1 MVKVGRGTPWSWTPP
16 SPLAGPSPRRPS
28 RRAWPGP
35 TGSRSGRCGRS
46 STGRR
51 PARSSSGSTR
61 RRRRR
66 WRRGWADASGWARTG
81 RWCSG
86 TGRTSARGRGR
97 GGGDRPDQTVWMPR
111 LSKKMDTFIFYFF
124 LTLSNLN
131 LFGLTLSVSRY
142 FTTFFIPE
150 KVNQFPITL
159 TFFISRHNRVFL
171 RIKWKRKKSSEIC

>member
-97 GGGDRPDQTVWMPR
+97 GGGDARARATRPDSLNATSV
-111 LSKKMDTFIFYFF
+111 KKKTKHFYFF
-124 LTLSNLN
+124 SYFVKPKFVWTD
-131 LFGLTLSVSRY
+131 FVSVKILY
-142 FTTFFIPE
+142 YIFYT
-150 KVNQFPITL
+150 
-159 TFFISRHNRVFL
+159 
-171 RIKWKRKKSSEIC
+171 